1 MDVGGNRVNNKCLAL
16 LVWASVSSSEKCRRG
31 YVPFEISI
39 PFREL
44 RLFGSLHPP
53 AVLMSS
59 VRETGRQC
67 LGVGGVCSKQNS
79 FIVEASIDFNQF
91 PYRIRGKS

>member
-31 YVPFEISI
+31 YDPFEIEI

-44 RLFGSLHPP
+44 RLFGSPP

-59 VRETGRQC
+59 VRETGR
-67 LGVGGVCSKQNS
+67 NS
-79 FIVEASIDFNQF
+79 V
-91 PYRIRGKS
+91 